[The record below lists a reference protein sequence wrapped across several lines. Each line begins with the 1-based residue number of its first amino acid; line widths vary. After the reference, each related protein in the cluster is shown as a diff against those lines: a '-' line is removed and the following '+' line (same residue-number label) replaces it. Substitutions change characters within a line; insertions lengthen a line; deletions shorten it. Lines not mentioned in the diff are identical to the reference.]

1 MRLIVCPMA
10 KQSIINMD
18 LGESAVVEKEEM
30 EEDAGGTDGAGKGY
44 SSLTEVL
51 LAFHSH
57 LRLHLLVIPARM
69 EHLSCVR
76 FLAFQQ
82 ILKSGHIVE
91 HEPERQEPTH
101 AVSGQVLIEH
111 QEAVTEIQIG
121 LPRALIGQGTSA

>member
-1 MRLIVCPMA
+1 
-10 KQSIINMD
+10 MD

-30 EEDAGGTDGAGKGY
+30 EEDAGRTDGAGKGY
-44 SSLTEVL
+44 NSLTEVL

-57 LRLHLLVIPARM
+57 LRLHLMVIPARM

-82 ILKSGHIVE
+82 ILHSGHIIE

-121 LPRALIGQGTSA
+121 LPRALIGQGTTA